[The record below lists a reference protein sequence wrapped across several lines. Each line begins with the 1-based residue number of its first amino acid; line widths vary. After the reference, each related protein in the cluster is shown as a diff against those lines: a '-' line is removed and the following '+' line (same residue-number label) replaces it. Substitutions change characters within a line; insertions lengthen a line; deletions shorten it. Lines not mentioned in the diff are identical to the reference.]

1 MAILASS
8 CLCSCSIIALVVVIY
23 DPGYYSSDGD
33 QADGETESRDYHHAM
48 LHPPNP
54 YLKLLDPTSDFGHS
68 IMIPQSYRKPPK
80 VGNRMKDE

>member
-33 QADGETESRDYHHAM
+33 QADGETESR
-48 LHPPNP
+48 
-54 YLKLLDPTSDFGHS
+54 
-68 IMIPQSYRKPPK
+68 
-80 VGNRMKDE
+80 